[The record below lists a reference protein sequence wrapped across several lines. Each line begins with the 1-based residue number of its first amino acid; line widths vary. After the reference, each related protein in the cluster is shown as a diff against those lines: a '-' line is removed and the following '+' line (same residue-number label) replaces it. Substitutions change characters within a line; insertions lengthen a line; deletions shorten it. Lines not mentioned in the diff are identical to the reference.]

1 MAHCVGLTF
10 TIDSELDFD
19 YGDNSGRI
27 AELLFKVK
35 EQIK

>member
-1 MAHCVGLTF
+1 MAHCAGLTF

-19 YGDNSGRI
+19 YGDNSGKI